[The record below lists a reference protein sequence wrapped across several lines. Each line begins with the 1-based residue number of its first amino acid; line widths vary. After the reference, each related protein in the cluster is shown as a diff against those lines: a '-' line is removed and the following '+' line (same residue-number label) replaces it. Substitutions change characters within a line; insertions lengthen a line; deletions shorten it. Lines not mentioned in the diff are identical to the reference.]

1 MVRIQ
6 MLVLCLGFPFESE
19 LDQAIEVA
27 HLNEFQSSMV
37 SKSHPD
43 DDNPIPI
50 LLQMKFELYTSLS
63 IQIHFHIP
71 N

>member
-1 MVRIQ
+1 MTHEYDSFGMVRIQ

-37 SKSHPD
+37 SK
-43 DDNPIPI
+43 
-50 LLQMKFELYTSLS
+50 
-63 IQIHFHIP
+63 
-71 N
+71 